1 MKCVLHKLFKDFYDL
16 QKTSNWRYLGQGNV
30 MDTIIKQELLDYPE
44 AVEVMEARVAAIH
57 EGRADDMI
65 WHVEHPP
72 LYTSGTSANPTDLIS
87 DQFPVYE
94 TGRGGQ
100 YTYHGPGQRVVYL
113 MLNLKKRQQVPDIKS
128 YVFALEEWII
138 QTLREFDIKGERR
151 EGRIG
156 IWVDTPQGE
165 CKIAALGVRIR
176 HWVTYHGIA
185 INVAPDLSHFS
196 GIVPCGIQE
205 FGITSMHAL
214 GKEVSMEELDA
225 VLQKTRPNIPLLA

>member
-1 MKCVLHKLFKDFYDL
+1 
-16 QKTSNWRYLGQGNV
+16 
-30 MDTIIKQELLDYPE
+30 MDTIIRQELLDYPE
-44 AVEVMEARVAAIH
+44 AVEAMEARVAAIR
-57 EGRADDMI
+57 EGRADEMI
-65 WHVEHPP
+65 WYVEHPP

-94 TGRGGQ
+94 AGRGGQ

-113 MLNLKKRQQVPDIKS
+113 ILNLKKRQQVPDIKS
-128 YVFALEEWII
+128 YVCALEEWII
-138 QTLREFDIKGERR
+138 QTLKEFDIKGERR

-156 IWVDTPQGE
+156 IWVGTPQGE

-185 INVAPDLSHFS
+185 INAAPDLSHFS

-205 FGITSMHAL
+205 FGVTSMHAL

-225 VLQKTRPNIPLLA
+225 ALQKTRSNIPLLA

>member
-1 MKCVLHKLFKDFYDL
+1 MDIKIEEKL
-16 QKTSNWRYLGQGNV
+16 
-30 MDTIIKQELLDYPE
+30 QEYPK
-44 AVEVMEARVAAIH
+44 AVEVMETRVADIR
-57 EGRADDMI
+57 EGRADELI
-65 WHVEHPP
+65 WHLEHPP
-72 LYTSGTSANPTDLIS
+72 LYTGGTSAQASDLIS
-87 DQFPVYE
+87 DRFPVYQ

-128 YVFALEEWII
+128 YVCALEEWII
-138 QTLREFDIKGERR
+138 QALKEFDIQGERR

-156 IWVDTPQGE
+156 IWVNTPQGE

-185 INVAPDLSHFS
+185 INVNPDLSHFS

-205 FGITSMHAL
+205 FGVTSMHAL
-214 GKEVSMEELDA
+214 GKKILMADLDKA
-225 VLQKTRPNIPLLA
+225 LEKTRPDIPLLA

>member
-1 MKCVLHKLFKDFYDL
+1 
-16 QKTSNWRYLGQGNV
+16 
-30 MDTIIKQELLDYPE
+30 MDTIIRQELLDYPE
-44 AVEVMEARVAAIH
+44 AVETMEARVAAIR
-57 EGRADDMI
+57 EGRADEMI

-113 MLNLKKRQQVPDIKS
+113 MLNLKERQQVPDIKS
-128 YVFALEEWII
+128 YVCSLEEWII
-138 QTLREFDIKGERR
+138 QTLKEFDIKGERR

-205 FGITSMHAL
+205 FGVTSMHAL

-225 VLQKTRPNIPLLA
+225 ALQKTRPNISLLA